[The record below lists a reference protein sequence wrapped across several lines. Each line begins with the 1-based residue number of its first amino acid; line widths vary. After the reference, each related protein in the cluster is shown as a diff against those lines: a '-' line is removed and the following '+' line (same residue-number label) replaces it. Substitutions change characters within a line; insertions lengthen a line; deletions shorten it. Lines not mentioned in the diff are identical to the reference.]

1 MQTIPPDTVAEP
13 AQRVADAFFSPGGQP
28 SRYWMPYPH
37 DPLRNNSGPPPS
49 SSSSSS
55 SSSSP
60 AQQPWHTL
68 DHLSVAD
75 RLAQLGDAFSAEEKD
90 VFETLVASFGSAPGA
105 DIGFVEAL
113 RWYALGGHS
122 MQGVFELAGVYKL
135 GGGGMTGF
143 AREVAGEFCGDKVFG
158 AVVERVEQDG
168 EGVRVVVARETR
180 VFKAKQVVCT
190 VPL

>member
-1 MQTIPPDTVAEP
+1 MQTIPPDTVAET

-37 DPLRNNSGPPPS
+37 DPLRNSSGPP
-49 SSSSSS
+49 S

-60 AQQPWHTL
+60 AQQQPWHTL
-68 DHLSVAD
+68 DRLSVAD

-90 VFETLVASFGSAPGA
+90 VFETLVASFGSAPGG

-143 AREVAGEFCGDKVFG
+143 AREVVGEFCGDKVFG

-168 EGVRVVVARETR
+168 EGVRVVVVARERR